1 MKFRVYLYA
10 VVRILFGGF
19 LALHSAYNVII
30 YSEFL
35 NEVDTYF
42 TKTTVFKYD
51 LVEALAPL
59 VPFEE
64 FVLGLFLILGYF
76 TRKVLICASILFLF
90 LALFLLD
97 VNSIGLS
104 ILHIGLFILT
114 LILWKKDNYNLKSMD
129 YSRDMYLMI

>member
-1 MKFRVYLYA
+1 MRFRVYLYT
-10 VVRILFGGF
+10 VVRILFGAF
-19 LALHSAYNVII
+19 LTVHSTYNVIV

-35 NEVDTYF
+35 NEIDTYF
-42 TKTTVFKYD
+42 TRITIFKYD

-64 FVLGLFLILGYF
+64 FVLGMFLILGYF
-76 TRKVLICASILFLF
+76 TRNTLISASILFLF
-90 LALFLLD
+90 LSFFLLD
-97 VNSIGLS
+97 ANSIELS
-104 ILHIGLFILT
+104 ILHLGFFILT